1 MPTETTDDS
10 IHAVPS
16 CGGNSH
22 VSVSMMK
29 SSQSTFRVQV
39 ECSSNPTSPARL
51 WVPSTVPQSG
61 GDTSF
66 VDTLPF
72 FWMPARS
79 SIPKAE
85 RKRKSF
91 PEDQGLS
98 KILALSQQAVD
109 KKDAQFQKVL
119 DKDHAKR
126 ESIAQAK
133 KERARKKEE
142 SRKLSHVPSKS
153 SIMEQMREK
162 RRERSRERKKKR
174 KAAAE
179 PEAPIHRS
187 TMRSHMTKEETK
199 PKKKRV
205 SFG

>member
-1 MPTETTDDS
+1 
-10 IHAVPS
+10 
-16 CGGNSH
+16 
-22 VSVSMMK
+22 
-29 SSQSTFRVQV
+29 
-39 ECSSNPTSPARL
+39 
-51 WVPSTVPQSG
+51 
-61 GDTSF
+61 
-66 VDTLPF
+66 
-72 FWMPARS
+72 MPARS

-98 KILALSQQAVD
+98 KVLALSLQAVD

-126 ESIAQAK
+126 ESIA
-133 KERARKKEE
+133 RKKEE
-142 SRKLSHVPSKS
+142 TRKLSHVPSKI
-153 SIMEQMREK
+153 SIMEQLREQ

-174 KAAAE
+174 RAAAE
-179 PEAPIHRS
+179 PEAAAQKSASRHVTRD
-187 TMRSHMTKEETK
+187 ETK

>member
-1 MPTETTDDS
+1 
-10 IHAVPS
+10 
-16 CGGNSH
+16 
-22 VSVSMMK
+22 
-29 SSQSTFRVQV
+29 
-39 ECSSNPTSPARL
+39 
-51 WVPSTVPQSG
+51 
-61 GDTSF
+61 
-66 VDTLPF
+66 
-72 FWMPARS
+72 MPARS

-98 KILALSQQAVD
+98 KVLALSLQAVD

-119 DKDHAKR
+119 DNDHAKR
-126 ESIAQAK
+126 ESIARAN

-142 SRKLSHVPSKS
+142 TRKMSHVPSKV
-153 SIMEQMREK
+153 SIMEQLREQ

-174 KAAAE
+174 RAAAE
-179 PEAPIHRS
+179 PEAAAQKSASRHVTRD
-187 TMRSHMTKEETK
+187 ETK